1 MSVMRVFMSVLVLI
15 FSFQSWTIADDIKD
29 FQIEGISVG
38 ESLLTYISQNKIEN
52 LKKHFT
58 YPNRDHYQ
66 IAVNNDIYMLNN
78 YDFLQ
83 IDLKTNDNNYT
94 IPLLGGVIDFPKKI
108 NECIIKKNE
117 IITEIMKSFSNL
129 IRNDRDIPHPSDKSG
144 KSKVYQTFFRLTN
157 GAISVECEDWSSKFE
172 KNLNYTDR
180 LKIYVLTNKYNN
192 WLNYEA
198 YK

>member
-1 MSVMRVFMSVLVLI
+1 MKIFISVLVLI
-15 FSFQSWTIADDIKD
+15 FGFQSWTIADNIKD
-29 FQIEGISVG
+29 FEIEGMSVG
-38 ESLLTYISQNKIEN
+38 DSLLTYISQNKIED
-52 LKKHFT
+52 LQKHFT

-66 IAVNNDIYMLNN
+66 IAINDDIYKLNN

-108 NECIIKKNE
+108 NECIFKKNE
-117 IITEIMKSFSNL
+117 IIADIMKAFPNL
-129 IRNDRDIPHPSDKSG
+129 TRNDRDVSHPQDKSG

-157 GAISVECEDWSSKFE
+157 GAISIECEDWSSKSE
-172 KNLNYTDR
+172 KELNYTDR
-180 LKIYVLTNKYNN
+180 LKIYVLTEKYNN

>member
-1 MSVMRVFMSVLVLI
+1 MKIFISVLVLI
-15 FSFQSWTIADDIKD
+15 FGFQSWTIADDIKD

-38 ESLLTYISQNKIEN
+38 ESLLTYISQNKIED
-52 LKKHFT
+52 LQKYFT

-66 IAVNNDIYMLNN
+66 IAINDDIYKLNN

-108 NECIIKKNE
+108 NECILKKNE
-117 IITEIMKSFSNL
+117 IITDIMGSFPNL
-129 IRNDRDIPHPSDKSG
+129 ERNDRNVSHPSDKSG
-144 KSKVYQTFFRLTN
+144 NSKVYQTFFRLTN
-157 GAISVECEDWSSKFE
+157 GAISIECEDWSSKSE
-172 KNLNYTDR
+172 KELNYTDR
-180 LKIYVLTNKYNN
+180 LKIYVLTEKYNN

>member
-1 MSVMRVFMSVLVLI
+1 MSVLVLI

-83 IDLKTNDNNYT
+83 IDLKTNDNKYN
-94 IPLLGGVIDFPKKI
+94 IPLIGGVIDFPKKI

-144 KSKVYQTFFRLTN
+144 KSKVYQTFFRLSN

>member
-1 MSVMRVFMSVLVLI
+1 MSVLVLI

-83 IDLKTNDNNYT
+83 IDLKTNDNKYN
-94 IPLLGGVIDFPKKI
+94 IPLIGGVIDFPKKI

-129 IRNDRDIPHPSDKSG
+129 IRNDRDVPHPSDKSG

>member
-1 MSVMRVFMSVLVLI
+1 MKLFLTVLVLI
-15 FSFQSWTIADDIKD
+15 FSLQLWAKADGVKE

-38 ESLLTYISQNKIEN
+38 ESLLTYISKNKIEN
-52 LKKHFT
+52 LKKYFT
-58 YPNRDHYQ
+58 YPNKDYYQ
-66 IAVNNDIYMLNN
+66 IAVDNDIYMLNN

-83 IDLKTNDNNYT
+83 IDLKTNDNKYN
-94 IPLLGGVIDFPKKI
+94 IPLIGGVIDFPKKI

-117 IITEIMKSFSNL
+117 IINEIMKSFSNL
-129 IRNDRDIPHPSDKSG
+129 TRNDRDVPHPLDKSG
-144 KSKVYQTFFRLTN
+144 KSKVYQTFFRLTD
-157 GAISVECEDWSSKFE
+157 GAISIECEDWSSKFE
-172 KNLNYTDR
+172 KSLNYSDR